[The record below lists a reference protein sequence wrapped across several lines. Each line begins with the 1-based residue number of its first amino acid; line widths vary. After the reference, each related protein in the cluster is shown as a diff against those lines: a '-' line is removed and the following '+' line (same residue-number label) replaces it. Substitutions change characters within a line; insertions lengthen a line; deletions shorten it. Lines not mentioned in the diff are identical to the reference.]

1 MEENK
6 NGALRKETKEQMP
19 FGRKNYIMMA
29 VCLGLIILG
38 FCLMGGAPSTP
49 DAFNPDIF
57 STRRI
62 MVGPTLSFLGFLLM
76 AFAIIYRPKK

>member
-1 MEENK
+1 MQENK

-38 FCLMGGAPSTP
+38 F
-49 DAFNPDIF
+49 
-57 STRRI
+57 
-62 MVGPTLSFLGFLLM
+62 LLM